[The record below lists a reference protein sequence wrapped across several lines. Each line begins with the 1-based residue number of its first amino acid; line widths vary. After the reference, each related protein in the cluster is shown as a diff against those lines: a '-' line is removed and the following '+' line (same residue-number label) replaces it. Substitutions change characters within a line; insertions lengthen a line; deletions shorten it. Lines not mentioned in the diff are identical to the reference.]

1 MVVTPEKIDEAES
14 FCRAHFG
21 QELFNRS
28 GWEHILRAHGGKL
41 PVTIAA
47 VPEGA
52 VIPESN
58 VLLTI
63 RNTDPRCAWLV
74 NHLETLLVQLWYPS
88 TVATISREMKKI
100 LLAALQK
107 TGDPGTLPHKLHDFG
122 CRGAAMGSA
131 AIGGAAH
138 LVNFQSTDT
147 IAAIELLRRHYG
159 ADMPAV
165 SVPAAEHS
173 TICAWGENGEEDAYR
188 HILKE
193 FPTGIVSVVSDSWDV
208 MNACDRLWGGSLADE
223 IIGKPRTLVVRPDS
237 GDPTKTL
244 SGVLNI
250 LARKLGFRYN
260 AKGYKVL
267 ANHVRVIQGDGITRR
282 SLPEILDVLIA
293 ENWSIDNLTF
303 GSGGG
308 LLTDCSRDTLRFAM
322 KCCWTVRNGRPM
334 DVSKRPR
341 QDPSK
346 SSKAG
351 LLKLIRDDTVRG
363 GYRTVPDDYPEPNVL
378 GVVFRDG
385 AILDRWTLN
394 DIRLFAETW

>member
-1 MVVTPEKIDEAES
+1 MTAPGSNIILATDSYKQTHWKMYPPGTEYICSYFESRSGSEIPETVFFGLQYLMDEHFSGVVVTQEKIDEAES

-21 QELFNRS
+21 QELFNRA
-28 GWEHILRAHGGKL
+28 GWEHILSAHGGKL

-188 HILKE
+188 HILQE
-193 FPTGIVSVVSDSWDV
+193 FPEGIVSVVSDSWDV
-208 MNACDRLWGGSLADE
+208 MDACDRLWGGSLADRDHRE
-223 IIGKPRTLVVRPDS
+223 AAD
-237 GDPTKTL
+237 
-244 SGVLNI
+244 
-250 LARKLGFRYN
+250 AR
-260 AKGYKVL
+260 
-267 ANHVRVIQGDGITRR
+267 
-282 SLPEILDVLIA
+282 
-293 ENWSIDNLTF
+293 
-303 GSGGG
+303 
-308 LLTDCSRDTLRFAM
+308 
-322 KCCWTVRNGRPM
+322 
-334 DVSKRPR
+334 
-341 QDPSK
+341 
-346 SSKAG
+346 
-351 LLKLIRDDTVRG
+351 
-363 GYRTVPDDYPEPNVL
+363 
-378 GVVFRDG
+378 G
-385 AILDRWTLN
+385 APG
-394 DIRLFAETW
+394 